1 MVWFKK
7 HWIYFQFW
15 PEINP
20 KLLKILSRFF
30 SLNNFLRETIIWLF
44 ILIVA
49 SSKKIFDKH
58 FEHITTLK
66 LVLMFKGT
74 LSFILEIL
82 YLFIIRFLQ
91 HISREVI
98 PSCVDL
104 HFSIYWISHELE
116 NRRRATQQMYENNFK
131 YLKLKTKSL

>member
-1 MVWFKK
+1 MPPVKRFL
-7 HWIYFQFW
+7 
-15 PEINP
+15 INN
-20 KLLKILSRFF
+20 S
-30 SLNNFLRETIIWLF
+30 
-44 ILIVA
+44 
-49 SSKKIFDKH
+49 
-58 FEHITTLK
+58 EHITFLR
-66 LVLMFKGT
+66 LVLMFKGM

-131 YLKLKTKSL
+131 LLIVKTKSLISFTFNIIIGDANDSIVSPWDGIVNEISLIEFISTPGLYLNKNL